1 MESSGNDTKKFGY
14 VLATVLVAAILISAA
29 VIIAPAKVVT
39 TTTTINQ
46 PQVTSTET
54 VTITTTSLT
63 NATSSPMLADCPI
76 EVTTPWFGLLVTG
89 ASPATICFQV
99 YEFNSTSVLTL
110 NTTKL
115 LSIIGFPV
123 PHGGSVF
130 SGIQNFTVSPSVAQV
145 SLGGPNNTNEGTV
158 IAYKIAAKP
167 GASGTYFMELAG
179 FLLGNSPGEICT
191 GGAGQLVAG
200 NGQPN
205 YALPGSCIGE
215 TSTGPFSIPGVGYTV
230 PGNTLYYRIYGAG
243 NATQ

>member
-1 MESSGNDTKKFGY
+1 MEPSGNDTKKLGY
-14 VLATVLVAAILISAA
+14 VLAAVLVAAILISAA
-29 VIIAPAKVVT
+29 LIIAPAKVAT
-39 TTTTINQ
+39 TTK
-46 PQVTSTET
+46 
-54 VTITTTSLT
+54 TTTPLT
-63 NATSSPMLADCPI
+63 NATSSPTLADCPV
-76 EVTTPWFGLLVTG
+76 EVTTPWFGVLVAG

-99 YEFNSTSVLTL
+99 YEFNSTSILML

-115 LSIIGFPV
+115 LSITGFPV
-123 PHGGSVF
+123 PNGGVVF
-130 SGIQNFTVSPSVAQV
+130 SGIQNFTVSPSVAKV
-145 SLGGPNNTNEGTV
+145 SLGGPNNTNEGTI

-179 FLLGNSPGEICT
+179 FLLGNSPGELCT

-205 YALPGSCIGE
+205 YALPGSCMIEG
-215 TSTGPFSIPGVGYTV
+215 STGHFPIPGVGYTV